1 MHKYVHT
8 LVTWLS
14 FFAPAYIQYALTNNI
29 YKLLALCFF
38 SQKKVF
44 NQIETQVQE
53 NSDIC
58 GFSK

>member
-8 LVTWLS
+8 FVTWLS
-14 FFAPAYIQYALTNNI
+14 FFCSCIYALTNNI
-29 YKLLALCFF
+29 YKQLALCFF
-38 SQKKVF
+38 SQKKAF

-53 NSDIC
+53 NSGSC